1 MKRIRYC
8 SLLFIIL
15 LACNQGMEANKSL
28 IESSEV
34 KQPESIENIS
44 IDTLYIH
51 EKGKSYLDNLGWITS
66 ADSHTNAINKLN
78 SYQND
83 HRIGGYK
90 YRIKNKQLTFIQEK
104 LQEYYDLL
112 LLKKNNPEFG
122 DEVGLQL
129 DRLANF
135 KVPITPDP
143 VAISIQN
150 IQYLS
155 AERDKKSKLIQ
166 YKIMYRYNQQLD
178 SLKATVVL
186 TKLKVNTDTVYDHK
200 IHFKSFN

>member
-1 MKRIRYC
+1 
-8 SLLFIIL
+8 
-15 LACNQGMEANKSL
+15 MEVNKSL

-44 IDTLYIH
+44 IDTLYIREK
-51 EKGKSYLDNLGWITS
+51 EKGYLDVLGWIAS
-66 ADSHTNAINKLN
+66 EDSDTNAIRTSNT
-78 SYQND
+78 YQNN
-83 HRIGGYK
+83 HHIGGYK
-90 YRIKNKQLTFIQEK
+90 YRDKNKQFTFIQEK

-112 LLKKNNPEFG
+112 LLEKNNPEFG
-122 DEVGLQL
+122 DEVRLQL

-135 KVPITPDP
+135 KVAITPDP
-143 VAISIQN
+143 VAISMQN

-186 TKLKVNTDTVYDHK
+186 TKLKVSTDTVFDHK
-200 IHFKSFN
+200 IHFEPFN